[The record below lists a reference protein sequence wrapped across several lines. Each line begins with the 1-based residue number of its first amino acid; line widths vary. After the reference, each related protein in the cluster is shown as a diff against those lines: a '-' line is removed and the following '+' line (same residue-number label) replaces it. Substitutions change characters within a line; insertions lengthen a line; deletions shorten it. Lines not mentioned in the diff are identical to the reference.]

1 MSADRRSTLTSS
13 RFQTTFSD
21 IVCTVEHEHGAF
33 QPEREED
40 GDTASVFD
48 ISIDLADLAD
58 LAVACM
64 PECEDAYSGSEKH
77 ARTTSIDAGEFI
89 CIQDENSLSIGIR
102 SPRSD
107 ATDAVEQP
115 ESWIRISWDS
125 ADDGSCDLTI
135 DISSAE
141 PGEEGPAPFKRSIA
155 S

>member
-33 QPEREED
+33 QQEQEED

-48 ISIDLADLAD
+48 ISIDLAD

-64 PECEDAYSGSEKH
+64 PECEDAYSGSEK
-77 ARTTSIDAGEFI
+77 RTRATSIDAGEFI
-89 CIQDENSLSIGIR
+89 CIQDEHSLSIGIR
-102 SPRSD
+102 SPESKG
-107 ATDAVEQP
+107 TDAVEQP

-141 PGEEGPAPFKRSIA
+141 PGEEGPAPFRRSIT